1 MRGVCSADP
10 EARPF
15 RYLLTVPVL
24 PSGWVLLGETG
35 KFFTATTDRFSDLSV
50 GVGAT
55 QQQSQ
60 MAVSVHGATS
70 ERVTVELVPP
80 HAVTRNDAAVENTGR
95 ADVLIETV
103 KVHCALSPAGEA
115 RLTCE
120 GSTCTC
126 S

>member
-1 MRGVCSADP
+1 MCSADP

-15 RYLLTVPVL
+15 RYVLTAPVL

-35 KFFTATTDRFSDLSV
+35 KFFIATTDRFSDLSV

-55 QQQSQ
+55 QQQRQ
-60 MAVSVHGATS
+60 MAVSVHGASS

-80 HAVTRNDAAVENTGR
+80 YALARAEADAAAENMGA
-95 ADVLIETV
+95 ADALIETV
-103 KVHCALSPAGEA
+103 KVHCALSAAGEA
-115 RLTCE
+115 RLSCE